1 MCVSKIMFTFRPTN
15 MLSVRCRFPSWT
27 STKQRTKSKAA
38 RAKQHELTKTYI
50 LLRSR
55 AVKRAF
61 REWTNAVE
69 GVISSTFSV
78 ELICWLMSPGP
89 MLRPP
94 PPPRLSTCTSNLP
107 GRSKQ
112 HTTWTRSIIFRPPT
126 CDVRVRPSD
135 WRRPRGKHRI
145 HSGKIYIYNKRAE

>member
-1 MCVSKIMFTFRPTN
+1 
-15 MLSVRCRFPSWT
+15 MLTVTCRLPSWT
-27 STKQRTKSKAA
+27 STEQRTKSKAA
-38 RAKQHELTKTYI
+38 RAKQHELTKTYV

-61 REWTNAVE
+61 REVTNAGK
-69 GVISSTFSV
+69 GVDQLDIFIFCGC
-78 ELICWLMSPGP
+78 LRPFKCWLMSQEP

-94 PPPRLSTCTSNLP
+94 PPPRPSSCTSNLP

-126 CDVRVRPSD
+126 CDVRVRLSD
-135 WRRPRGKHRI
+135 WRRLRGKRRI
-145 HSGKIYIYNKRAE
+145 HSGENLSITNLQNKVTTSTL